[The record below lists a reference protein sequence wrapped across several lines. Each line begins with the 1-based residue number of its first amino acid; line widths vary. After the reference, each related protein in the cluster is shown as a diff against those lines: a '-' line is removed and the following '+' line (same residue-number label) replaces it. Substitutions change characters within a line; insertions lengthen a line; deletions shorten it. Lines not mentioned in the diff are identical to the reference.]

1 MVNGR
6 AHFEEETRRASVS
19 EEPNGQ
25 RGCCSLANEV
35 DATLIL
41 AQSDSVSIFY
51 VETLSRAILFLY
63 SMSKPYLFFLDYMIK
78 TFILY
83 VDNIT
88 IITALLTFT
97 IGFFVGLATSHVC
110 P

>member
-1 MVNGR
+1 MSEKKEMRPDEMVNGR

-51 VETLSRAILFLY
+51 VETLSLF
-63 SMSKPYLFFLDYMIK
+63 P
-78 TFILY
+78 
-83 VDNIT
+83 
-88 IITALLTFT
+88 
-97 IGFFVGLATSHVC
+97 GLHD
-110 P
+110 

>member
-1 MVNGR
+1 
-6 AHFEEETRRASVS
+6 
-19 EEPNGQ
+19 
-25 RGCCSLANEV
+25 
-35 DATLIL
+35 
-41 AQSDSVSIFY
+41 
-51 VETLSRAILFLY
+51 
-63 SMSKPYLFFLDYMIK
+63 MSKPYLFFLDYMIK